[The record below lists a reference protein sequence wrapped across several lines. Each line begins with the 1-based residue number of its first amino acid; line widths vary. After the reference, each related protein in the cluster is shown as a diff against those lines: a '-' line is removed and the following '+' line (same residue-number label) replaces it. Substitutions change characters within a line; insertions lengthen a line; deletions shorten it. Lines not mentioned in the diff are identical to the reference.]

1 MDREIVAFRV
11 TFEPLLAKNRQRWHR
26 ETGSVPT
33 RYPTRG
39 IKRLTHDGFDAGDGL
54 RFMTAVSDPASTPPT
69 SPFSVP
75 VFREIWFA
83 SLASNFGGLIQSV
96 GAAWMMTSLSAS
108 PLLIALVPA
117 ATTLPIMLLSLWAG
131 AVADNLERRKV
142 MIACQA
148 FMLLVSALLAATA
161 WVGWMTPWLLLGFTF
176 LLGCATAINGPAWQ
190 ASVGDMVPRA
200 VLPSAVA
207 MNSMGFNLAR
217 SVGPALGGV
226 IVATAG
232 AAAAFVTNAVSYLGL
247 LAVLARWRPELPP
260 KLLPRERL
268 GVAMLAGLGY
278 VSMSPKIKLVL
289 LRAGIFGLGA
299 AAVSA
304 LMPLVA
310 RDLLGGGALTFGV
323 TSGAFGFG
331 AVLGALSSRRL
342 RTRYSVEAIVRSA
355 ALALALGTAMTGASS
370 WLWVALPGYMLA
382 GAGWVLALS
391 TFNVS
396 VQMSAP
402 RWVVARAVALYQMVA
417 FGGMAGG
424 AWLFGWIAE
433 HQGVVIS
440 LYVAAGVQF
449 LAAIL
454 GLWRPLPQI
463 GDDNLD
469 PRGDWQ
475 EPDTAV
481 PVEPRSGPI
490 IVTIEYRIPAG
501 SVVPFLTAMS
511 ERKRI
516 RKRDGAHGWQLLRD
530 LGESDLWVER
540 YHVSTWLDYIR
551 HNQRRTV
558 ADIANSEAIQALHDR
573 PEPPVV
579 HRRLER
585 QTGSLPLSR
594 SPDAREMGEGWID
607 PTRSS

>member
-11 TFEPLLAKNRQRWHR
+11 TFEPLLAKNRQRRHR

-161 WVGWMTPWLLLGFTF
+161 WAGWMTPWLLLGFTF

-323 TSGAFGFG
+323 TSGAFGVG

-511 ERKRI
+511 ERRRI

-573 PEPPVV
+573 TEPPVV

>member
-1 MDREIVAFRV
+1 M
-11 TFEPLLAKNRQRWHR
+11 
-26 ETGSVPT
+26 TG
-33 RYPTRG
+33 
-39 IKRLTHDGFDAGDGL
+39 
-54 RFMTAVSDPASTPPT
+54 VSDPASASPA
-69 SPFSVP
+69 SPFSIP

-161 WVGWMTPWLLLGFTF
+161 WAGWMTPWLLLGFTF

-323 TSGAFGFG
+323 TSGAFGVG

-579 HRRLER
+579 RRRLER

>member
-1 MDREIVAFRV
+1 M
-11 TFEPLLAKNRQRWHR
+11 T
-26 ETGSVPT
+26 SVP
-33 RYPTRG
+33 
-39 IKRLTHDGFDAGDGL
+39 DQAS
-54 RFMTAVSDPASTPPT
+54 ASPA
-69 SPFSVP
+69 SPFSIP
-75 VFREIWFA
+75 VFRAIWFA

-161 WVGWMTPWLLLGFTF
+161 WAGWMTPWLLLGFTF

-190 ASVGDMVPRA
+190 ASVGDMVPRSI
-200 VLPSAVA
+200 LPSAVA

-226 IVATAG
+226 IVAAAG

-247 LAVLARWRPELPP
+247 LVVLARWRPELPP

-278 VSMSPKIKLVL
+278 VAMSPKIKLVL

-355 ALALALGTAMTGASS
+355 ALALAIGTALTGAST

-396 VQMSAP
+396 VQRSAP
-402 RWVVARAVALYQMVA
+402 RWVGARAVALYQMVA

-424 AWLFGWIAE
+424 AWLFGWVAE
-433 HQGVVIS
+433 QDGVVTA
-440 LYVAAGVQF
+440 LYTAAAVQFVAA
-449 LAAIL
+449 LL

-490 IVTIEYRIPAG
+490 VVTIEYRIPAG
-501 SVVPFLTAMS
+501 SIVPFLAAMS
-511 ERKRI
+511 ERRRI
-516 RKRDGAHGWQLLRD
+516 RRRDGAHGWQLLRD

-540 YHVSTWLDYIR
+540 YHVSTWLDYVR

-558 ADIANSEAIQALHDR
+558 ADIANSDAIHALHDR

>member
-1 MDREIVAFRV
+1 MDRENVAFRV
-11 TFEPLLAKNRQRWHR
+11 TFEPLLAKNGQRRHR
-26 ETGSVPT
+26 ETASVPT
-33 RYPTRG
+33 RYPARE

-54 RFMTAVSDPASTPPT
+54 RFMTAVSDPASAPPA
-69 SPFSVP
+69 SPFSIP

-161 WVGWMTPWLLLGFTF
+161 WAGWMTPWLLLGFTF

-454 GLWRPLPQI
+454 GLWCPLPQI

-511 ERKRI
+511 ERRRI

>member
-1 MDREIVAFRV
+1 M
-11 TFEPLLAKNRQRWHR
+11 T
-26 ETGSVPT
+26 SVP
-33 RYPTRG
+33 
-39 IKRLTHDGFDAGDGL
+39 DQAS
-54 RFMTAVSDPASTPPT
+54 ASPA
-69 SPFSVP
+69 SPFSIP
-75 VFREIWFA
+75 VFRAIWFA

-161 WVGWMTPWLLLGFTF
+161 WAGWMTPWLLLGFTF

-190 ASVGDMVPRA
+190 ASVGDMVPRSI
-200 VLPSAVA
+200 LPSAVA

-226 IVATAG
+226 IVAAAG

-247 LAVLARWRPELPP
+247 LVVLARWRPELPP

-278 VSMSPKIKLVL
+278 VAMSPKIKLVL

-310 RDLLGGGALTFGV
+310 SDLLGGGALTFGV

-355 ALALALGTAMTGASS
+355 ALALAIGTALTGAST

-424 AWLFGWIAE
+424 AWLFGWVAE
-433 HQGVVIS
+433 QDGVVTA
-440 LYVAAGVQF
+440 LYTAAAVQFVAA
-449 LAAIL
+449 LL

-490 IVTIEYRIPAG
+490 VVTIEYRIPAG
-501 SVVPFLTAMS
+501 SIVPFLAAMS
-511 ERKRI
+511 ERRRI
-516 RKRDGAHGWQLLRD
+516 RRRDGAHGWQLLRD

-540 YHVSTWLDYIR
+540 YHVSTWLDYVR

-558 ADIANSEAIQALHDR
+558 ADIANSDAIHALHDR

>member
-1 MDREIVAFRV
+1 MW
-11 TFEPLLAKNRQRWHR
+11 L
-26 ETGSVPT
+26 
-33 RYPTRG
+33 
-39 IKRLTHDGFDAGDGL
+39 
-54 RFMTAVSDPASTPPT
+54 
-69 SPFSVP
+69 
-75 VFREIWFA
+75 A

-131 AVADNLERRKV
+131 AVADNLERRVV
-142 MIACQA
+142 MMACQA
-148 FMLLVSALLAATA
+148 FMLLVSAVLAATA
-161 WVGWMTPWLLLGFTF
+161 WAGWMTPWLLLAFTF

-200 VLPSAVA
+200 ILPSAVA

-217 SVGPALGGV
+217 SLGPALGGV

-232 AAAAFVTNAVSYLGL
+232 AAAAFLSNAVSYIGL
-247 LAVLARWRPELPP
+247 LIVLARWRPETPP

-268 GVAMLAGLGY
+268 GVAMMAGLGY
-278 VSMSPKIKLVL
+278 VAMSPKIQLVL
-289 LRAGIFGLGA
+289 LRAGAFGIGA

-342 RTRYSVEAIVRSA
+342 RARYSVEGIVRSA
-355 ALALALGTAMTGASS
+355 ALALALGTAMTAASS

-433 HQGVVIS
+433 HRGVVMS
-440 LYVAAGVQF
+440 LYAAAGVQF

-475 EPDTAV
+475 EPDTVV

-501 SVVPFLTAMS
+501 SVVPFLAAMS

-558 ADIANSEAIQALHDR
+558 ADIANSDAIHALHDR

>member
-1 MDREIVAFRV
+1 MAQVS
-11 TFEPLLAKNRQRWHR
+11 EPESLPEAP
-26 ETGSVPT
+26 EAAT
-33 RYPTRG
+33 
-39 IKRLTHDGFDAGDGL
+39 
-54 RFMTAVSDPASTPPT
+54 
-69 SPFSVP
+69 PFSIP
-75 VFREIWFA
+75 VFRAIWFA
-83 SLASNFGGLIQSV
+83 SIASNFGGLIQSV

-142 MIACQA
+142 MIGCQA
-148 FMLLVSALLAATA
+148 FMLLVSMSLAATA
-161 WVGWMTPWLLLGFTF
+161 WAGLMTPWLLLGFTF
-176 LLGCATAINGPAWQ
+176 LIGCATAINGPAWQ

-200 VLPSAVA
+200 LLPSAVA

-226 IVATAG
+226 IVAAAG
-232 AAAAFVTNAVSYLGL
+232 AAAAFFVNAVSYLGL
-247 LAVLARWRPELPP
+247 LVVLARWRPDLPP

-268 GVAMLAGLGY
+268 GVAMLAGVGY
-278 VSMSPKIKLVL
+278 VAASPKIKRVL
-289 LRAGIFGLGA
+289 LRSGAFGIGA
-299 AAVSA
+299 SAVSA

-323 TSGAFGFG
+323 TSGAFGVG
-331 AVLGALSSRRL
+331 AVLGALCSRQL
-342 RTRYSVEAIVRSA
+342 RARFSIEAIVRSA
-355 ALALALGTAMTGASS
+355 ALALALGTALTGASG
-370 WLWVALPGYMLA
+370 WLALAIPGYMLA
-382 GAGWVLALS
+382 GGGWVLALS

-402 RWVVARAVALYQMVA
+402 RWVVARAVAMYQMIA

-424 AWLFGWIAE
+424 AWLFGWVAE
-433 HQGVVIS
+433 HHGVVMG
-440 LYVAAGVQF
+440 LYAAAAAQF
-449 LAAIL
+449 AAAML
-454 GLWRPLPQI
+454 GLWRPLPQT

-469 PRGDWQ
+469 PRDDWH

-490 IVTIEYRIPAG
+490 VITIEYRIPAG

-511 ERKRI
+511 ERRRI
-516 RKRDGAHGWQLLRD
+516 RRRDGAHGWQLLRD
-530 LGESDLWVER
+530 LGESDLWIER

-558 ADIANSEAIQALHDR
+558 ADIANSDAIHALHAG
-573 PEPPVV
+573 PNPPVV

-585 QTGSLPLSR
+585 QTGSLPISR
-594 SPDAREMGEGWID
+594 APDPREMGEGWID